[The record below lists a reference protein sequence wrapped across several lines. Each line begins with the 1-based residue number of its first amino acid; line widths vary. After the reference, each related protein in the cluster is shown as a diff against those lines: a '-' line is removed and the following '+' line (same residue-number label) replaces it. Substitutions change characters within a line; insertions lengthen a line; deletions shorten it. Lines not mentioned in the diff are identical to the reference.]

1 MPKRRVYLENVPGIN
16 VDTRSDTTR
25 KGYHEG
31 TIPYGAGS
39 ELNVLGPVGLAIK
52 GLDELDRQTNMTRE
66 DSPIY
71 HPGLITGEAPSVGL
85 KGVQGVMAVKQ
96 ANAAKNAVN
105 TGRIRSM
112 KEASK
117 LSGKKYNSQYVG
129 NGKVYNNN
137 AITAN
142 DVFNET
148 KTISG
153 SPIVVKKEPIV
164 IGRKMSNMMIDAND
178 YIKKNKLSTFMG
190 PNGKMYVRTGDGKV
204 RSMESFARDFDSPWA
219 GQILQK

>member
-1 MPKRRVYLENVPGIN
+1 MPRPRRYLENVPGIN

-25 KGYHEG
+25 QGYHEG

-39 ELNVLGPVGLAIK
+39 GLNVLGPVGIVMK
-52 GLDELDRQTNMTRE
+52 GFDELDRQTNMTRE
-66 DSPIY
+66 DSPVY
-71 HPGLITGEAPSVGL
+71 HPGLITGEAPLPGL
-85 KGVQGVMAVKQ
+85 KGAQGVMAVKQ
-96 ANAAKNAVN
+96 ANTARVAKNK
-105 TGRIRSM
+105 GLIRSM

-117 LSGKKYNSQYVG
+117 LSGKKYNSPFVG
-129 NGKVYNNN
+129 NNKVYNNN

-142 DVFNET
+142 DIFEESR
-148 KTISG
+148 ILSG
-153 SPIVVKKEPIV
+153 APVVIKKEPIV

-204 RSMESFARDFDSPWA
+204 RSMESFARDFDSKRA
-219 GQILQK
+219 GEILQK